1 MNKSNLTESVDRDAA
16 CISNYEDRT
25 FDIKLTISNFSKGSS
40 VFKKHEK
47 FGKTEFSSI
56 LFAIFLTDR
65 LIELKMITLNGSSIK

>member
-1 MNKSNLTESVDRDAA
+1 MDRDAA
-16 CISNYEDRT
+16 CISNYEDRK

-40 VFKKHEK
+40 VFKKQK

-65 LIELKMITLNGSSIK
+65 LIELKMITLNGSSIKH